1 MLPVI
6 IWIIGGV
13 VAAIASIF
21 VAVNWSVIRQSW
33 AGKKVAVLGATGS
46 GKTTLIEFLRNG
58 TIPENVEPTP
68 IGGVKFSGA
77 SYPLG
82 DLKLKIAAGTDVA
95 GAPSRTLWNEALS
108 KADIV
113 LYLFR
118 VHELTNDHQ
127 TNCSNR
133 RMVEDCV
140 FIKEELQKGR
150 CKPPVF
156 LIGTHVDQDNRSPK
170 RYDDQAVRAY
180 RDQLDALL
188 PLRTMSVEL
197 SQATGCCPTFICGSL
212 ANPTDAAVL
221 VRELLRSSPS

>member
-1 MLPVI
+1 MLPI
-6 IWIIGGV
+6 IWVISAV

-21 VAVNWSVIRQSW
+21 VAVNWSAIRQKW
-33 AGKKVAVLGATGS
+33 EGKRVAILGATGA

-58 TIPENVEPTP
+58 TIPESVEPTP

-77 SYPLG
+77 SYPMG
-82 DLKLKIAAGTDVA
+82 DLKLKIAAGKDVA
-95 GAPSRTLWNEALS
+95 GAPSRTLWNEVLS

-113 LYLFR
+113 IYLFR

-127 TNCSNR
+127 TIPSNR
-133 RMVEDCV
+133 RMVDDCV

-156 LIGTHVDQDNRSPK
+156 LIGSHADQDNRSPK
-170 RYDDQAVRAY
+170 RYSDEAARVY

-188 PLRTMSVEL
+188 PLRTMSEEL
-197 SQATGCCPTFICGSL
+197 RQATGYCPTFICGSL

-221 VRELLRSSPS
+221 VRELLRALPS